1 MRVAIFVSAILIFVL
16 AIALLPM
23 SGPAEA
29 VTKSGE
35 PIVVRSAHGV
45 VSTVQAL
52 EASLRRRGVSTV
64 VKVEQSASAT
74 PATLVLFA
82 DPHHTADASA
92 RALDAL
98 DLPLRALVY
107 MEGDFVSIAYDDPK
121 ALVKRHGL
129 SADEAAAAGRAVAA
143 VVAEAAG
150 S

>member
-1 MRVAIFVSAILIFVL
+1 MRVAIFFSAILLFVL
-16 AIALLPM
+16 AVALLPM

-45 VSTVQAL
+45 IPTVQAL

-64 VKVEQSASAT
+64 VKVEQSAS
-74 PATLVLFA
+74 ATLVLFA